1 MKKHIRRWMLHSQR
15 YRRGA
20 ATIEFMVILPLFF
33 LLGLVVWQLV
43 LTGMAVVDTQAAVR
57 DTVRVVS
64 TSGDKEKGVKEGKDS
79 FGSPEGYSLKKLK
92 VKIEG
97 EEVLVKATT
106 KIPLL
111 FMDSSP
117 FTYQTQSKA
126 PMLAQ
131 PVFGQANM
139 EAPKGAT
146 SLGTFTLTAYTAGP
160 ESTGKSPGDPGYGV
174 TASGA
179 PVSEGV
185 TIAVDPSVIPL
196 GSRVYIEGIGYRTAQ
211 DTGGAIKGN
220 RIDVYIDSLTEARLF
235 GVKKNVRVM
244 LVD

>member
-146 SLGTFTLTAYTAGP
+146 SLGTFTLTAYTAGSGIYREIP
-160 ESTGKSPGDPGYGV
+160 RRSRIWGDSKWSPG
-174 TASGA
+174 
-179 PVSEGV
+179 
-185 TIAVDPSVIPL
+185 IR
-196 GSRVYIEGIGYRTAQ
+196 GSHHC
-211 DTGGAIKGN
+211 GGPFGHSAWFK
-220 RIDVYIDSLTEARLF
+220 SLY
-235 GVKKNVRVM
+235 
-244 LVD
+244 